1 MVKLLTEPW
10 GRKMHSDYY
19 NMIFGEKLAN
29 ILYEANSQFFYDR
42 NVIEEAVNALFCER
56 EIINNKNIIK
66 KLMFFLSDVNHTK
79 KDVVQSALNIIIDI
93 TSGDI

>member
-19 NMIFGEKLAN
+19 NMVFGEKLAN
-29 ILYEANSQFFYDR
+29 ILYEANSQFFYER

-79 KDVVQSALNIIIDI
+79 KDVVQSGVNIIVDI

>member
-19 NMIFGEKLAN
+19 NMVFGEKLAN
-29 ILYEANSQFFYDR
+29 ILYEANSQFFYER

-56 EIINNKNIIK
+56 EIINNKGNGANLLI
-66 KLMFFLSDVNHTK
+66 
-79 KDVVQSALNIIIDI
+79 
-93 TSGDI
+93 

>member
-29 ILYEANSQFFYDR
+29 ILYEANSQFFYER

-66 KLMFFLSDVNHTK
+66 KLMFFLSDINHTK

>member
-1 MVKLLTEPW
+1 
-10 GRKMHSDYY
+10 MHSDYY
-19 NMIFGEKLAN
+19 NMVFGEKLAN
-29 ILYEANSQFFYDR
+29 ILYEANSQFFYER

-66 KLMFFLSDVNHTK
+66 KLMFFLSDVNYTK
-79 KDVVQSALNIIIDI
+79 KDVFQSSLNIIIDI

>member
-19 NMIFGEKLAN
+19 NMVFGEKLAN
-29 ILYEANSQFFYDR
+29 ILYEANSQFFYER
-42 NVIEEAVNALFCER
+42 NVMEEAVNALFCER

-66 KLMFFLSDVNHTK
+66 KLMFFLSDVNYTK

>member
-19 NMIFGEKLAN
+19 NMIFGEKFAN
-29 ILYEANSQFFYDR
+29 ILYEANSQFFYER

>member
-1 MVKLLTEPW
+1 
-10 GRKMHSDYY
+10 MHSDYY
-19 NMIFGEKLAN
+19 NIVFGEKLAS
-29 ILYEANSQFFYDR
+29 ILYEANSQFLYER

>member
-19 NMIFGEKLAN
+19 NMVFGEKLAN
-29 ILYEANSQFFYDR
+29 ILYEANSQIFYER
-42 NVIEEAVNALFCER
+42 KVIEEAVNALFCER

>member
-1 MVKLLTEPW
+1 PW

-19 NMIFGEKLAN
+19 NMVFGEKLAN
-29 ILYEANSQFFYDR
+29 ILYEANSQFFYER

-93 TSGDI
+93 T

>member
-19 NMIFGEKLAN
+19 NMVFGEKLAN
-29 ILYEANSQFFYDR
+29 ILYEANSQFFYER

-56 EIINNKNIIK
+56 EIINNKNIIIFFPVPGGIAAK
-66 KLMFFLSDVNHTK
+66 PRRVSNFIKLRMVLF
-79 KDVVQSALNIIIDI
+79 
-93 TSGDI
+93 

>member
-1 MVKLLTEPW
+1 
-10 GRKMHSDYY
+10 MHSDYY
-19 NMIFGEKLAN
+19 NMVFGEKLAN
-29 ILYEANSQFFYDR
+29 ILYGANSQFFYER

-66 KLMFFLSDVNHTK
+66 KLMFFLSDVNYTK

>member
-1 MVKLLTEPW
+1 
-10 GRKMHSDYY
+10 Y

-29 ILYEANSQFFYDR
+29 ILYEANSQFFYER

-56 EIINNKNIIK
+56 EIVNNKNIIK

>member
-1 MVKLLTEPW
+1 
-10 GRKMHSDYY
+10 MHSDYY
-19 NMIFGEKLAN
+19 NMVFGEKLAN
-29 ILYEANSQFFYDR
+29 ILYEANSQFFYER

-79 KDVVQSALNIIIDI
+79 KMLFRAHLILSLALHQVIFEILHKR
-93 TSGDI
+93 

>member
-19 NMIFGEKLAN
+19 NMVFGEKLTN
-29 ILYEANSQFFYDR
+29 ILYEANSQFFYER

>member
-29 ILYEANSQFFYDR
+29 ILYEANSQFFYER

-56 EIINNKNIIK
+56 AC
-66 KLMFFLSDVNHTK
+66 HR
-79 KDVVQSALNIIIDI
+79 
-93 TSGDI
+93 

>member
-1 MVKLLTEPW
+1 MTEPW

-19 NMIFGEKLAN
+19 NMVFGEKLAN
-29 ILYEANSQFFYDR
+29 ILYEANSQFFYER

-56 EIINNKNIIK
+56 EIINSKNIIK
-66 KLMFFLSDVNHTK
+66 KLMFFLSDGNHTK

>member
-19 NMIFGEKLAN
+19 NMVFGEKLAN
-29 ILYEANSQFFYDR
+29 ILYEANSQFFYER

-66 KLMFFLSDVNHTK
+66 KLIFFLSDVNHT

>member
-19 NMIFGEKLAN
+19 NMIFGEKLVN
-29 ILYEANSQFFYDR
+29 ILYEANSQFFYER

>member
-1 MVKLLTEPW
+1 
-10 GRKMHSDYY
+10 MHSDYY

-29 ILYEANSQFFYDR
+29 ILYEANSQFFYER

-66 KLMFFLSDVNHTK
+66 MFFLSDVNHTK

>member
-1 MVKLLTEPW
+1 
-10 GRKMHSDYY
+10 MHSDYY
-19 NMIFGEKLAN
+19 NMVLVKNWPIFYMKLTLN
-29 ILYEANSQFFYDR
+29 FYER